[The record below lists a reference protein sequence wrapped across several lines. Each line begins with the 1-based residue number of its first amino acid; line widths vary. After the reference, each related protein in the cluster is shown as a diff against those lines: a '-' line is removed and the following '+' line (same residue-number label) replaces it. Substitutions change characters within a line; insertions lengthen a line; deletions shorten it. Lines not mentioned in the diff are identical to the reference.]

1 MDESRRKNSS
11 DRMVITMEI
20 KKEFAKYASL
30 NILGIVG
37 MSCYILADTYFISK
51 AQGTLG
57 IAALNLVLPVYDVI
71 YGIGD
76 MIGIGSV
83 IRYSILKTKNKTEAD
98 SYLFNAL
105 VFATICGLMFS
116 VIGLFATEPFL
127 QFLGADDAVMAAG
140 KEYTRIFMLFG
151 PIFMWNLAAN
161 AYCRN
166 DGAPIVAMMSTLISS
181 LFNIVF
187 DYVLMF
193 PFGMGMKGAALATAL
208 SPVLGILIC
217 MIHFL
222 SKKNHVKLK
231 ICRPSFKRLLSSCQ
245 VGIPAFVAHVS
256 AGVVTM
262 TFNYIILL
270 IAGNTAVAAYGI
282 IANIAL
288 VAVAVF
294 NGIANGSQP
303 LISRDYGLGKDE
315 NIHILKRLSFIMA
328 LVLAVVLYV
337 VIFIGT
343 DTFIAVFNSESN
355 QELYRYAHL
364 GIRLYFI
371 GILFSGVNIVGASFF
386 SATNEAKNASIISLL
401 RGFILIVLFAL
412 ILSKLLGIIGI
423 WLSYAVGEAVT
434 TGVMIPLFMLS
445 KRKALIGDKV

>member
-1 MDESRRKNSS
+1 M
-11 DRMVITMEI
+11 TMEI

-83 IRYSILKTKNKTEAD
+83 IRYSIIKEQNAYEANT
-98 SYLFNAL
+98 YLWNAL
-105 VFATICGLMFS
+105 VFTGIFGLVFS
-116 VIGLFATEPFL
+116 VIGLFAAGPFL
-127 QFLGADDAVMAAG
+127 QLLGADDAVIMAG
-140 KEYTRIFMLFG
+140 KEYTSIFMLFG
-151 PIFMWNLAAN
+151 PIFMWNLVAN

-166 DGAPIVAMMSTLISS
+166 DGAPIIAMMATLISS

-193 PFGMGMKGAALATAL
+193 PLGMGMKGAALATAL

-217 MIHFL
+217 MFHFL
-222 SKKNHVKLK
+222 SKKNHVKLTISK
-231 ICRPSFKRLLSSCQ
+231 PSIRRLFSSCQ
-245 VGIPAFVAHVS
+245 VGVSAFVAHVS

-262 TFNYIILL
+262 TLNYLILSL
-270 IAGNTAVAAYGI
+270 AGNTAVAAYGI

-288 VAVAVF
+288 VVIAVF
-294 NGIANGSQP
+294 NGLANGSQP
-303 LISRDYGLGKDE
+303 LISRDYGVGKNE
-315 NIHILKRLSFIMA
+315 NVQVLKRLSLITAF
-328 LVLAVVLYV
+328 VLAVILYV

-343 DTFIAVFNSESN
+343 DWFIGIFNSEQN
-355 QELYRYAHL
+355 RELYQYAHL
-364 GIRLYFI
+364 GTRLYFI
-371 GILFSGVNIVGASFF
+371 GILFSSVNIVGAGFF

-401 RGFILIVLFAL
+401 RGLILIVLFSI
-412 ILSKLLGIIGI
+412 ILSKLFGLNGV
-423 WLSYAVGEAVT
+423 WLSYAVSEGVT
-434 TGVMIPLFMLS
+434 TGVMLVLLNRS
-445 KRKALIGDKV
+445 KRSAWLGDRL